1 MIDKLKKVDNS
12 EYPYLDDNGVS
23 HKSKKD
29 YLQTE
34 ILGFCGCGD
43 PDSVM
48 AYVGDFLTKLN
59 TNEWGNYEDMPYMF
73 LVYWAYHNGFSEHGT
88 TARCSW
94 LTDKGKE
101 LLSDINWCLE
111 NEKEDE
117 DE

>member
-1 MIDKLKKVDNS
+1 MIEKLKQQDDS
-12 EYPYLDDNGVS
+12 EYKWIDEEGCS

-29 YLQTE
+29 YLQQE

-43 PDSVM
+43 PDSVTG
-48 AYVGDFLTKLN
+48 YVGDFLQKLDN
-59 TNEWGNYEDMPYMF
+59 SERGNYEDMPYMF
-73 LVYWAYHNGFSEHGT
+73 LVYWANHNGYAEHGT

-111 NEKEDE
+111 NEKDY
-117 DE
+117 